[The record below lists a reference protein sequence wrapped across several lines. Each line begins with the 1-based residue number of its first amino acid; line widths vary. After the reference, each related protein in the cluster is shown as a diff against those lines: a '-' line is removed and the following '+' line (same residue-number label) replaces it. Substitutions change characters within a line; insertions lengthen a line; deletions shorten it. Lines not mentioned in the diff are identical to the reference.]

1 MRKPWA
7 FPSLFSCNGDDCI
20 FYGKFGFT
28 NYAGRQLEVMATINS
43 DINIIGGI
51 PDFSL
56 IEAALEH
63 FANGKDQ
70 LELNELVITNNAFD
84 FRTESARKRFLAA
97 VNGSILVFAN
107 DNHKALIENLF
118 SASGHESLKRKVV
131 FWQLLFGND
140 LFLLISKNVYA
151 KAYFSGRT
159 SLAGKEVFAYLKDL
173 QTLSPKLN
181 TFSDS
186 TLETIASKYLTILR
200 KLEMMEGVIKKQI
213 LNIRLSEHE
222 ELFYVYLIMSV
233 DNSTRDILKNPY
245 REFFFLE
252 KSELVQALKNIKYM
266 PFIDITPTGETLNV
280 NLKMSPKELVDAIS
294 H

>member
-1 MRKPWA
+1 MEK
-7 FPSLFSCNGDDCI
+7 
-20 FYGKFGFT
+20 
-28 NYAGRQLEVMATINS
+28 INS

-70 LELNELVITNNAFD
+70 LELNELVVTNNTFD
-84 FRTESARKRFLAA
+84 FITESARKRFLAA

-107 DNHKALIENLF
+107 DNHKALIEKLF
-118 SASGHESLKRKVV
+118 SAPGHESLKRKAV

-140 LFLLISKNVYA
+140 LFLSISKNVYT

-173 QTLSPKLN
+173 QITLPRLK

-186 TLETIASKYLTILR
+186 TLDKIASKYLTILK
-200 KLEMMEGVIKKQI
+200 KLEMVTGVAKKKI

-222 ELFYVYLIMSV
+222 LLFFVYLILSV

-245 REFFFLE
+245 RDFFFLE

-266 PFIDITPTGETLNV
+266 PFTSTG
-280 NLKMSPKELVDAIS
+280 SPGNAPGAS
-294 H
+294 HAFALHRRRLIYQL